1 MRKTWWH
8 YSHSRLSVSYIAL
21 YALTTVYIWTPDKCI
36 IESYFLFQHI
46 YLIELV
52 YLLDSPW
59 WDSWLWVSCDLPG
72 SRLCP
77 DCGSSA
83 GHPARPWPLVT
94 VTSLEKA
101 KCPQI
106 FTDRASGLNGF
117 HWIIIVHPVFI
128 ASIPLITSPCPRH
141 DRSITELSIA
151 IITDQIR
158 KISNQSFYFPSD
170 RMCQA
175 CETDGWYRGTVH
187 FVMYC

>member
-21 YALTTVYIWTPDKCI
+21 YALTTVYIWTPGKCI

-46 YLIELV
+46 YLIELL
-52 YLLDSPW
+52 YLLDSPG
-59 WDSWLWVSCDLPG
+59 WDSWLWVSCDHPG

-106 FTDRASGLNGF
+106 FTDRASGIKWVSLNHYCPSSIHCF
-117 HWIIIVHPVFI
+117 HPTNNVSLPPTWQ
-128 ASIPLITSPCPRH
+128 
-141 DRSITELSIA
+141 EYYWA
-151 IITDQIR
+151 INSNNNWSDQ
-158 KISNQSFYFPSD
+158 KNQ
-170 RMCQA
+170 
-175 CETDGWYRGTVH
+175 
-187 FVMYC
+187 